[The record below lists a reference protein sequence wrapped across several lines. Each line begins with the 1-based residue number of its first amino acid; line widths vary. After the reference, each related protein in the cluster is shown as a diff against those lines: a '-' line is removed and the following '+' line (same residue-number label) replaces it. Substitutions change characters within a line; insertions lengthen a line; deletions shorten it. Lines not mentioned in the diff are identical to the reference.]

1 MELQYYLNVL
11 WRRIGLIALTMLL
24 TATLAY
30 LFVQYQSSV
39 YKSESVI
46 STGVVDY
53 TGISSDNNNAFMQ
66 QLQVEMR
73 FDNLIEFMSSRQ
85 CINLLTFNLV
95 HHDLEALAY
104 GRKPFRD
111 GSKLAIFNS
120 FELGRLSDL
129 LKTKLDS
136 NNPTFENSED
146 ELFFN
151 KVAKVLKYDFETLK
165 KEQLKINRIGKTDYV
180 KVEFESDESA
190 FSYFAASKFTEAFI
204 NYFEELRKGE
214 DAGTLDYLKRTV
226 KAKRQALEDKQNE
239 LKRYRAN
246 GGIVDLESQKKA
258 TVAQI
263 QKLEQDREIE
273 LSTIFANKK
282 TLTELD
288 QLIQQEVAGKDIDLK
303 SINKADRVKLNK
315 IIFNL
320 KEQVNTY
327 ERQLA
332 DTGGNKK
339 EIQSRLKM
347 TEQEL
352 DKRLRELASMEDEED
367 FGTDRE
373 DNTVYNS
380 LKDKHLQSKI
390 ELTSAE
396 EKLKLIDGKLQSLS
410 GRIQSYVTNET
421 FLNNLEREMELS
433 SEEYKKLVVELS
445 KEELKSLKGEN
456 PLRIIEHAQMPE
468 KPEPN
473 KKWLI
478 AGFAGVLGA
487 GLALS
492 LIHI

>member
-226 KAKRQALEDKQNE
+226 KAKRQALEDKQNAVSYTH
-239 LKRYRAN
+239 LTLPTKR
-246 GGIVDLESQKKA
+246 IV
-258 TVAQI
+258 
-263 QKLEQDREIE
+263 
-273 LSTIFANKK
+273 
-282 TLTELD
+282 
-288 QLIQQEVAGKDIDLK
+288 
-303 SINKADRVKLNK
+303 
-315 IIFNL
+315 
-320 KEQVNTY
+320 
-327 ERQLA
+327 
-332 DTGGNKK
+332 
-339 EIQSRLKM
+339 
-347 TEQEL
+347 
-352 DKRLRELASMEDEED
+352 
-367 FGTDRE
+367 
-373 DNTVYNS
+373 
-380 LKDKHLQSKI
+380 
-390 ELTSAE
+390 
-396 EKLKLIDGKLQSLS
+396 
-410 GRIQSYVTNET
+410 
-421 FLNNLEREMELS
+421 
-433 SEEYKKLVVELS
+433 
-445 KEELKSLKGEN
+445 
-456 PLRIIEHAQMPE
+456 
-468 KPEPN
+468 
-473 KKWLI
+473 
-478 AGFAGVLGA
+478 
-487 GLALS
+487 
-492 LIHI
+492 